1 MGALVGEDD
10 VYIGSLFELFNL
22 RFGVEQE
29 EREFAAGGITEIG
42 ALQQEFKIFRKGRKF
57 VESAKLLGLGGLQN
71 NRAKNRWFK
80 GVGLVVDGTVGQGG
94 RKRRRAYRQRVDQ
107 EFHELEPA
115 AMFHEGHD
123 SRDKNGYGLKVVVI
137 ESDDPIFYI
146 ERPYL
151 TISLPMAP
159 KVPPADKKGKKK

>member
-29 EREFAAGGITEIG
+29 EAELAAGGITEIK
-42 ALQQEFKIFRKGRKF
+42 ALQEEFEIFRKGRKF

-80 GVGLVVDGTVGQGG
+80 LLAWLSKVASDKAGESGDERIVNALI
-94 RKRRRAYRQRVDQ
+94 KISRAR
-107 EFHELEPA
+107 
-115 AMFHEGHD
+115 
-123 SRDKNGYGLKVVVI
+123 SRSHV
-137 ESDDPIFYI
+137 S
-146 ERPYL
+146 
-151 TISLPMAP
+151 
-159 KVPPADKKGKKK
+159 

>member
-29 EREFAAGGITEIG
+29 EAELVAGGITEIKL
-42 ALQQEFKIFRKGRKF
+42 LQEEFEIFKKGQKF
-57 VESAKLLGLGGLQN
+57 VDSARLLGLGGLHN

-80 GVGLVVDGTVGQGG
+80 LLTWLSTIPSDKAGESGDERIVNALIKNFASSKPQPCFM
-94 RKRRRAYRQRVDQ
+94 KA
-107 EFHELEPA
+107 
-115 AMFHEGHD
+115 HD

-137 ESDDPIFYI
+137 ESDNPIFYI